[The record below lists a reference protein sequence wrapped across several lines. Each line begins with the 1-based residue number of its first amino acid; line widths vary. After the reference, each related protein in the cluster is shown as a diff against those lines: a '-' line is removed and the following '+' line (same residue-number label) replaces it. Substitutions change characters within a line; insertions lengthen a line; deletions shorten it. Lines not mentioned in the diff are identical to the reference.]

1 MAYKKRME
9 DLKEKLSNKEKIL
22 VSFSG
27 GVDSSLLAKLAT
39 EVLGANALCVI
50 LDMEA
55 MPRSELQHAIDLAKS
70 LGLNYQVAKCS
81 LLGEKGFTENP
92 PNRCYLCKK
101 ECIKVLKQLAEVEGI
116 SCIAD
121 GVNLSDYKDY
131 RPGIAACD
139 EEDVWH
145 PFVDARI
152 SKEDIRAICQSMNLP
167 FWNKPSAAC
176 LASRVPYGEKI
187 TEKKLA
193 MVEQAEDY
201 LKAQGFSQVRVRT
214 HGLIARIEVPK
225 GEMEK
230 ASTSGDEIA
239 KELKRIGFQYVTLDL
254 QGFRSGSMNEV
265 LFQ

>member
-1 MAYKKRME
+1 MACKERME
-9 DLKEKLSNKEKIL
+9 DLKERLSNKQKLLIA
-22 VSFSG
+22 FSG
-27 GVDSSLLAKLAT
+27 GVDSSLLSKAAT
-39 EVLGANALCVI
+39 EVLGADALCVI

-55 MPRSELQHAIDLAKS
+55 MPRSELQHSIDLAKS
-70 LGLNYQVAKCS
+70 LGLNYRVAKCS

-101 ECIKVLKQLAEVEGI
+101 EGIKVLKSLAEEEGI

-139 EEDVWH
+139 EEGIWH
-145 PFVDARI
+145 PFVDAKI
-152 SKEDIRAICQSMNLP
+152 SKEDIRAICRSMTLP
-167 FWNKPSAAC
+167 FWNRPSAAC
-176 LASRVPYGEKI
+176 LASRIPYGERI

-201 LKAQGFSQVRVRT
+201 LKAQGFSQVRVRA
-214 HGLIARIEVPK
+214 HGPIARIEVSK
-225 GEMEK
+225 GEMEM
-230 ASTSGDEIA
+230 ALNSGDEIA
-239 KELKRIGFQYVTLDL
+239 KELKRMGFQYVTLDL

-265 LFQ
+265 L